1 MRSRFQ
7 WMLSQHKIMGIK
19 KIKKVWLILG
29 SILVLLI
36 VARLM
41 LPYFVTRYV
50 NKVLADIDGYEG
62 SISDVDIHLIR
73 GAYSIQ
79 DLKLFKV
86 NGHNKVPFI
95 DIPATDLSVEWAALF
110 TGSVVGEVI
119 FEKPQ
124 LNFIGGDGDETKE
137 PGNDTQTGENVD
149 WTKPIKKLMP
159 LQINRMEINN
169 GSVFFY
175 DFTTKPKV
183 DIHLDSLQV
192 LATNLNNAEKQ
203 KVRLP
208 SNVIAKATSVGGGKL
223 DLKMDINVLKEIP
236 DLDLNL
242 KFEQVNMPALND
254 FFVAYSK
261 ADIERGT
268 FNLYSELVVKD
279 GRISGYVKP
288 LAQNIKVVDWEKDKE
303 NPFNLVWQGIVGV
316 VAEFFENQKE
326 DQFATKVPLQG
337 DLKNIK
343 SGVWPTIWNV
353 FRNAFV
359 QAFDKNTD
367 NTIKFSES
375 LAQTAPQKATEEKS
389 AKEKRKERRKERKA
403 ERERKREERKK
414 ENNEGA

>member
-1 MRSRFQ
+1 MSLKNR
-7 WMLSQHKIMGIK
+7 K
-19 KIKKVWLILG
+19 KIWIVLG
-29 SILVLLI
+29 SIVVLL
-36 VARLM
+36 VVVRLM
-41 LPYFVTRYV
+41 MPYFVTRYV

-79 DLKLFKV
+79 DLKIFKI
-86 NGHNKVPFI
+86 NGHEKVPFI
-95 DIPATDLSVEWAALF
+95 AITTTDLSVEWSALF
-110 TGSVVGEVI
+110 KGSLVGEVV

-124 LNFIGGDGDETKE
+124 LNFIGGDGDETNK

-149 WTKPIKKLMP
+149 WTKPIKELMP
-159 LQINRMEINN
+159 LQINRLEINN

-183 DIHLDSLQV
+183 DIHLDSVRL
-192 LATNLNNAEKQ
+192 LATNLNNADKQ
-203 KVRLP
+203 VVKLP
-208 SNVIAKATSVGGGKL
+208 SNVIASATSVGGGHL
-223 DLKMDINVLKEIP
+223 NLNMDINVIKEIP

-268 FNLYSELVVKD
+268 FNLYSELVVND
-279 GRISGYVKP
+279 GKVTGYVKP
-288 LAQNIKVVDWEKDKE
+288 LAQNIKVVSWEKDKK
-303 NPFNLVWQGIVGV
+303 NPFNLVWQAIVGT

-326 DQFATKVPLQG
+326 DQFATKVPIRG

-353 FRNAFV
+353 FSNAFV
-359 QAFDKNTD
+359 QAFERNTD
-367 NTIKFSES
+367 NTVKFSDS
-375 LAQTAPQKATEEKS
+375 LAQTAQQKPPEEKS

-403 ERERKREERKK
+403 ERQRKKEERKK
-414 ENNEGA
+414 ENENQGA

>member
-1 MRSRFQ
+1 
-7 WMLSQHKIMGIK
+7 MGRN
-19 KIKKVWLILG
+19 IKKVWIVLG
-29 SILVLLI
+29 SILVFLI

-62 SISDVDIHLIR
+62 SVSDVDIHLIR
-73 GAYSIQ
+73 GAYSIH

-86 NGHNKVPFI
+86 NGHKKVPFI
-95 DIPATDLSVEWAALF
+95 DIAATDLSVEWAALF
-110 TGSVVGEVI
+110 KGSVVGEVI

-124 LNFIGGDGDETKE
+124 LNFIGGDGDETKQ

-149 WTKPIKKLMP
+149 WTKPIKELMP
-159 LQINRMEINN
+159 LQINRLEINH

-183 DIHLDSLQV
+183 DIHLDSLQL
-192 LATNLNNAEKQ
+192 LATNLNNADKQ
-203 KVRLP
+203 KARLP
-208 SNVIAKATSVGGGKL
+208 SNVIASATSVGGGKL
-223 DLKMDINVLKEIP
+223 DLNMDINVLKEIP

-261 ADIERGT
+261 ADIEKGT

-279 GRISGYVKP
+279 AKISGYVKP
-288 LAQNIKVVDWEKDKE
+288 VAQNIKVVDWEKDKK
-303 NPFNLVWQGIVGV
+303 NPLNLVWQGIVGV
-316 VAEFFENQKE
+316 VVEFFENQKE

-353 FRNAFV
+353 IRNAFV
-359 QAFDKNTD
+359 SAFEKNTD
-367 NTIKFSES
+367 NTVKFSNS
-375 LAQTAPQKATEEKS
+375 LAQAKVAEEKS
-389 AKEKRKERRKERKA
+389 PKEKRKEKRKEKKEAR
-403 ERERKREERKK
+403 ERKK
-414 ENNEGA
+414 EEKKKAENEEENKGG

>member
-1 MRSRFQ
+1 MTRKGKTIS
-7 WMLSQHKIMGIK
+7 I
-19 KIKKVWLILG
+19 ILG
-29 SILVLLI
+29 SILLLLI
-36 VARLM
+36 VGRLM

-50 NKVLADIDGYEG
+50 NKVLANIDGYEG

-73 GAYSIQ
+73 GAYSIH

-86 NGHNKVPFI
+86 NGHEKVPFI
-95 DIPATDLSVEWAALF
+95 DIATTDLSVEWPALF
-110 TGSVVGEVI
+110 KGSLGGEVI

-124 LNFIGGDGDETKE
+124 LNFIGGDGDENKK

-159 LQINRMEINN
+159 LQINRLEISN

-183 DIHLDSLQV
+183 DIHLDSLQ
-192 LATNLNNAEKQ
+192 LIATNLNNAENEN
-203 KVRLP
+203 VRLP
-208 SNVIAKATSVGGGKL
+208 SNVVATARSLGGGKL
-223 DLKMDINVLKEIP
+223 SINMDINVLKKIP

-242 KFEQVNMPALND
+242 KFEQINMPALND

-261 ADIERGT
+261 VDIERGT

-279 GRISGYVKP
+279 SKISGYVKP
-288 LAQNIKVVDWEKDKE
+288 LAQNIKIVDWDKDKE
-303 NPFNLVWQGIVGV
+303 NPINLVWQGIVSA

-326 DQFATKVPLQG
+326 DQFATKVPLEG
-337 DLKNIK
+337 NLENIN

-359 QAFDKNTD
+359 EAFARNTD
-367 NTIKFSES
+367 NTVKFSEQLS
-375 LAQTAPQKATEEKS
+375 KIENEKPDEEKS
-389 AKEKRKERRKERKA
+389 RKEKRREKRKERKE
-403 ERERKREERKK
+403 ERERKKEARKK
-414 ENNEGA
+414 ADEKQGT